1 MHNRWLFAG
10 ARVFVLSTETLWFS
24 AVGHTGANHRQ
35 KGFLNTLQAE
45 VHKCAETGEA
55 VRLCV
60 KGCLKD
66 RLLTWFN
73 KQNLPMSKV
82 CRSWGPRDA
91 SFEPIFQGLR
101 LFECDEVAETPSLSL
116 PASISWA
123 VICRHKAKTL
133 TTAK

>member
-1 MHNRWLFAG
+1 MGHTTTLFRALRHAG
-10 ARVFVLSTETLWFS
+10 GKSLVAKLTEELG
-24 AVGHTGANHRQ
+24 AEVGHTGANHRQ

-91 SFEPIFQGLR
+91 SFEPIFQGTKRKPL
-101 LFECDEVAETPSLSL
+101 LQPSETGS
-116 PASISWA
+116 AA
-123 VICRHKAKTL
+123 
-133 TTAK
+133 